1 MSRAFTESYVEM
13 PQSIFLRYGGFAR
26 VSKVVSA
33 FYDKAIDS
41 PLLAP
46 YFENIDM
53 PRLIDHQTKFIATL
67 MGGPASY
74 SNEEL
79 ERIHSRLDIDENEF
93 QEMVDL
99 LKETL
104 EDFDFADT
112 DIAIVQSEILSRKRF
127 IVARKVA

>member
-1 MSRAFTESYVEM
+1 MA
-13 PQSIFLRYGGFAR
+13 QSIFLRYGGFAS

-33 FYDKAIDS
+33 FYDKAIES
-41 PLLAP
+41 PLLSP

-53 PRLIDHQTKFIATL
+53 PRLIDHQTKFFSSL
-67 MGGPASY
+67 MGGPASF

-79 ERIHSRLDIDENEF
+79 ERVHSHLNINEREF

-104 EDFDFADT
+104 EDFDFEDS
-112 DIAIVQSEILSRKRF
+112 DIAAVHGEILSRKRY
-127 IVARKVA
+127 IVARQVA

>member
-1 MSRAFTESYVEM
+1 MA
-13 PQSIFLRYGGFAR
+13 QSMFHRYGGFAS

-33 FYDKAIDS
+33 FYDKAIES

-46 YFENIDM
+46 YFENLDM
-53 PRLIDHQTKFIATL
+53 PRLIDHQTKFISSL

-79 ERIHSRLDIDENEF
+79 ERVHSRLDINEQEF
-93 QEMVDL
+93 QEMIEL

-104 EDFDFADT
+104 EDFDFDDS
-112 DIAIVQSEILSRKRF
+112 DIAAVQGEMLSRKRY
-127 IVARKVA
+127 IVARRVA

>member
-1 MSRAFTESYVEM
+1 MA
-13 PQSIFLRYGGFAR
+13 QSMFLRYGGFAS

-46 YFENIDM
+46 YFENINM
-53 PRLIDHQTKFIATL
+53 PRLIDHQTKFVSSL
-67 MGGPASY
+67 MGGPASF

-79 ERIHSRLDIDENEF
+79 ERVHSRLDINEQEF

-104 EDFDFADT
+104 EDFDFDDT
-112 DIAIVQSEILSRKRF
+112 DVAAVQSEILSRKRY
-127 IVARKVA
+127 IVKRQVA

>member
-1 MSRAFTESYVEM
+1 MA
-13 PQSIFLRYGGFAR
+13 QSMFHRYGGFAS

-33 FYDKAIDS
+33 FYDKAIES

-46 YFENIDM
+46 YFENLDM
-53 PRLIDHQTKFIATL
+53 PRLIDHQTKFISAL

-79 ERIHSRLDIDENEF
+79 ERVHSHLDINEQEF
-93 QEMVDL
+93 QEMIEL

-104 EDFDFADT
+104 EDFDFDDS
-112 DIAIVQSEILSRKRF
+112 DIAAVRGEMLSRKRC
-127 IVARKVA
+127 IVARHVA

>member
-1 MSRAFTESYVEM
+1 MT
-13 PQSIFLRYGGFAR
+13 QSMFHRYGGFAS

-33 FYDKAIDS
+33 FYDKALDS

-46 YFENIDM
+46 YFENVEMSKQIE
-53 PRLIDHQTKFIATL
+53 HQTKFIASL

-79 ERIHSRLDIDENEF
+79 ERVHSRLNINEAEF
-93 QEMVDL
+93 QEMVAL

-104 EDFDFADT
+104 EDFDFDDT
-112 DIAIVQSEILSRKRF
+112 DIGAVQSEMMSRKRF
-127 IVARKVA
+127 IVVREVA

>member
-1 MSRAFTESYVEM
+1 MS
-13 PQSIFLRYGGFAR
+13 QSMFMRYGGFAS

-46 YFENIDM
+46 YFEHLDM
-53 PRLIDHQTKFIATL
+53 PRLIDHQTKFISSL

-79 ERIHSRLDIDENEF
+79 ERVHSRLNISEQEF
-93 QEMVDL
+93 QEMVEL

-104 EDFDFADT
+104 EDFEFDDS
-112 DIAIVQSEILSRKRF
+112 DIAAVQGEILSRKRY
-127 IVARKVA
+127 IVARQVA

>member
-1 MSRAFTESYVEM
+1 MT
-13 PQSIFLRYGGFAR
+13 QSMFHRYGGFAS

-33 FYDKAIDS
+33 FYDKAVDS
-41 PLLAP
+41 PLLGP
-46 YFENIDM
+46 YFETMDM
-53 PRLIDHQTKFIATL
+53 PRIIDHQTKFIAAL

-79 ERIHSRLDIDENEF
+79 ERVHRNLNINDREF

-104 EDFDFADT
+104 EDFDFEDS
-112 DIAIVQSEILSRKRF
+112 DIAAVQGEIVSRKRF
-127 IVARKVA
+127 IVVREAV